1 MKHIYTSLD
10 IGSDTIKV
18 VVCELFQNKL
28 NVLAATSCK
37 SKGIKRGLIV
47 DFELASITVK
57 QAFSE
62 IEEMLGFKINKV
74 ITSVPSYLAE
84 YSIIKGSIT
93 LDSSNAITNNDVML
107 TIKKAIQEKKL
118 SGREMVTV
126 LPIDFKI
133 NDSVAIKDPVGLTG
147 SKLSTRAVIV
157 TVPKKNVYS
166 VLSLL
171 ENIGIEVVDISI
183 NNIGD
188 LYAFRTKNF
197 SDKLAAII
205 NIGSDTTSVSIFN
218 RSVIVKST
226 VLALGGKSIDMA
238 ISSFYNID
246 NDDAIKM
253 KHKYAVADVNHAQ
266 ANDTIECKNKN
277 GEVIKINQ
285 YEISEM
291 VSSRIKEILNLSK
304 NELNNLTSKRIDY
317 IIITGGM
324 SNMAGFEYAA
334 SDIFGKDVNIGTM
347 KMLGVRNNK
356 YSSVVGNIVYFI
368 SKLKLKGKNYSMID
382 DGEYSVMTHAD
393 STRNAPDSTLGKIFG
408 YFFND

>member
-1 MKHIYTSLD
+1 MKHIYKSLD

-226 VLALGGKSIDMA
+226 VLALGGKSIDLA

-266 ANDTIECKNKN
+266 TNDTIECKNKN

>member
-266 ANDTIECKNKN
+266 TNDTIECKNKN

>member
-226 VLALGGKSIDMA
+226 VLALGGKSIDLA

-266 ANDTIECKNKN
+266 TNDTIECKNKN

-291 VSSRIKEILNLSK
+291 ASSRIKEILNLSK

>member
-93 LDSSNAITNNDVML
+93 LDSSNVITNNDVML

-226 VLALGGKSIDMA
+226 VLALGGKSIDLA

-266 ANDTIECKNKN
+266 TNDTIECKNKN